1 MFGESSVA
9 IKLSSLNYSCVALA
23 RFQLVLR
30 DRHSA
35 KVWKLAFQ
43 SDATSALGVAIIQ
56 SCSNILSIIVCKLG
70 KKDVPFCASLINAKM
85 DAILRESLGP
95 YLLNSVK

>member
-70 KKDVPFCASLINAKM
+70 KKDVVPFCASLINAKM
-85 DAILRESLGP
+85 DDAILRKSLGH
-95 YLLNSVK
+95 SC